1 VGPVL
6 TALIMAGRL
15 GASMAAEIG
24 SMRITEQID
33 ALRTLSLDPNRY
45 IVMPRIVAL
54 AVMMPF
60 LTIFSNVTGTIGA
73 YVVASSFLGIT
84 STVFLDSIQ
93 QFFSFNE
100 ILGGL
105 LKAFIFGIIIASTGC
120 YMGLQTGRGAQGVG
134 RATIQA
140 FVAAAIAI
148 LISDYLLWLIL
159 F

>member
-1 VGPVL
+1 
-6 TALIMAGRL
+6 
-15 GASMAAEIG
+15 
-24 SMRITEQID
+24 
-33 ALRTLSLDPNRY
+33 LDPNRY